1 MSARLKGRR
10 HIIFAMAFAVLA
22 AVAALWGGQWQAKDY
37 KGRGLGLF
45 VADGDTITT
54 GYIEADTVHSD
65 IDSTALLFVHSDDD
79 GRGYAWFSNPSLAT
93 ATGFYGV
100 YGDWTKT
107 GGASDQN
114 DQYAGFTF
122 HAELDQPGGGVGSF
136 TGFQGYSWLTNGQV
150 GSPDTNRFMIG
161 GKSSAQLY
169 GGTVYGTVIGHYG
182 EAVSTGSADSVSGNL
197 MGVYSYTQAYHVG
210 GTAYNIYMHDDTG
223 TDYGIYQTGTSPNYL
238 WGLDL
243 GDSLTV
249 AGNVHAANIYGDSLF
264 GDGSNLT
271 GVSGSGADTTG
282 LREEWRQD
290 ISDSLAAGG
299 PGGTS
304 DHGELDSLSLLDDD
318 HPQYLLRADFPD
330 SFATAWPDS
339 FAAAMTDQIRPAIHD
354 TAEVVRAAIRDTVSA
369 IGQRGMYSIARGVI
383 DSITTTSVTNG
394 NNLYYDA
401 TGPNL
406 YVACKTSG
414 IVSFSVANGVPT
426 PVDTVTEPSVSVWGI
441 TETDGGK
448 YLFSVYKGV
457 ARSYSLASGVMTLVD
472 TVSTLPD
479 SAMSIHCTI
488 QNDTTWVYSSN
499 DDGEVNTLTS
509 IDGDLTL
516 KTTKVANNSGVGYDI
531 WSNGANVYLAN
542 REYGIYS
549 YTNAGG
555 TLTQKTNWDP
565 GADWALGV
573 WGDGDWIYA
582 AVSGYGI
589 CTLSR
594 NGDGTVTFVDK
605 YDPGDY
611 SEAVWSAGAQVWY
624 GTAVIFSGF
633 YQMDVDDYGNIAA
646 VDRTVMAD
654 FSSNGNT
661 MDGDG
666 EWLFFLSGGKV
677 YSYRYSEPWAYDPG
691 TLTHS
696 FDGAMETDS
705 SALFGGNVSIDVDGT
720 PTAKAYNLS
729 VYDGAAYSRLDAG
742 SDWTTSSSRKLKQTN
757 GVLGPGL
764 GGAVLEAISRMPIYW
779 WKWKRGDTDTQH
791 VGPVAEDF
799 YEVGKLVAPRAAT
812 DSTIAGEHEVAA
824 LFIAV
829 KELARRND
837 SLGVALAASER
848 RMANLER
855 AWGARD
861 STGTKPRRPRL
872 DKPPE
877 RPQPDRRRRP

>member
-1 MSARLKGRR
+1 MRQRLDALVG
-10 HIIFAMAFAVLA
+10 LA
-22 AVAALWGGQWQAKDY
+22 IVTGCALLLLIGAYWQPKKYD
-37 KGRGLGLF
+37 GTPLGLYIAPGDTI
-45 VADGDTITT
+45 VVGYVDGDTVRVDTLYGLRAHILHLWVDTLDADSVHVIHLAGAT
-54 GYIEADTVHSD
+54 AELDVAYIDYLGSADQHVLRAYIDSLIARHVGADTVD
-65 IDSTALLFVHSDDD
+65 ATTV
-79 GRGYAWFSNPSLAT
+79 LA
-93 ATGFYGV
+93 
-100 YGDWTKT
+100 
-107 GGASDQN
+107 
-114 DQYAGFTF
+114 
-122 HAELDQPGGGVGSF
+122 
-136 TGFQGYSWLTNGQV
+136 
-150 GSPDTNRFMIG
+150 
-161 GKSSAQLY
+161 
-169 GGTVYGTVIGHYG
+169 
-182 EAVSTGSADSVSGNL
+182 
-197 MGVYSYTQAYHVG
+197 
-210 GTAYNIYMHDDTG
+210 
-223 TDYGIYQTGTSPNYL
+223 
-238 WGLDL
+238 
-243 GDSLTV
+243 
-249 AGNVHAANIYGDSLF
+249 DSLF

-271 GVSGSGADTTG
+271 GVSGV
-282 LREEWRQD
+282 
-290 ISDSLAAGG
+290 
-299 PGGTS
+299 S
-304 DHGELDSLSLLDDD
+304 DHGSLTGLDDPAD
-318 HPQYLLRADFPD
+318 HPWAMQAADLPD

-369 IGQRGMYSIARGVI
+369 IGQRGMYSIARGVS
-383 DSITTTSVTNG
+383 DSITTTAVTNG
-394 NNLYYDA
+394 NSLYYYA

-406 YVACKTSG
+406 YVAWKTSG
-414 IVSFSVANGVPT
+414 IVSFSVSNGVPT

-457 ARSYSLASGVMTLVD
+457 ARSYSLASGAMTLVD
-472 TVSTLPD
+472 TVATLPD

-488 QNDTTWVYSSN
+488 NQDTTWVYSSN
-499 DDGEVNTLTS
+499 DDGEVNTLSS
-509 IDGDLTL
+509 IDGDLVL
-516 KTTKVANNSGVGYDI
+516 KTTKVANNSGGGYDI

-582 AVSGYGI
+582 AVFGYGI

-594 NGDGTVTFVDK
+594 NGDVTVTFVDK

-666 EWLFFLSGGKV
+666 EWLFFLAGGNV

-696 FDGAMETDS
+696 FDGAVETDS
-705 SALFGGNVSIDVDGT
+705 TALFGGNVSIDVDGT
-720 PTAKAYNLS
+720 PTAKAYDLS

-779 WKWKRGDTDTQH
+779 WRWKAGDTATQH

-799 YEVGKLVAPRAAT
+799 YEVGKLVAPEAAVPT
-812 DSTIAGEHEVAA
+812 EINGAHQTAA
-824 LFIAV
+824 LLLAV
-829 KELARRND
+829 QELARRD
-837 SLGVALAASER
+837 SAQ
-848 RMANLER
+848 R
-855 AWGARD
+855 ADIAD
-861 STGTKPRRPRL
+861 L
-872 DKPPE
+872 
-877 RPQPDRRRRP
+877 RRRVNQLELEAHTHDK